1 MHVGAAV
8 EITTING
15 YDSFANVEDL
25 YEPFGVEE
33 EVTESDRRR
42 GTWWVLMAATPAL
55 STRWVLQLPP
65 PHSNS
70 SESLRKEQRTEATSR
85 FYCIQ
90 I

>member
-25 YEPFGVEE
+25 YEPSGVEE
-33 EVTESDRRR
+33 EVTKSDRRR
-42 GTWWVLMAATPAL
+42 GSWWALMAATRTSAL
-55 STRWVLQLPP
+55 STRWSLASRV
-65 PHSNS
+65 
-70 SESLRKEQRTEATSR
+70 LRKEQRTEATSR
-85 FYCIQ
+85 FLCIQ

>member
-33 EVTESDRRR
+33 ESNGERQASWDLVGIDGRDAGALDSM
-42 GTWWVLMAATPAL
+42 GSSVAT
-55 STRWVLQLPP
+55 T
-65 PHSNS
+65 
-70 SESLRKEQRTEATSR
+70 T
-85 FYCIQ
+85 
-90 I
+90 